1 MNIRCKMCGAA
12 VQVNTKEHVV
22 VCEYCGSSITLPSLE
37 DETKTLLYNRANQS
51 RLRSE
56 FDNAYKLFEDL
67 LKTNPEDPEIYWS
80 LLLCR
85 YGIEYVKDPKTDKFI
100 PTCHRTLMRPI
111 YEDED
116 YQDAIK
122 YASPEMRKI
131 YEQEA
136 VEIDHIQ
143 QATLRAA
150 KDIPPFDI
158 FICYKE
164 TDEFDNRTVD
174 SVLVQNLY
182 DKLTGEGY
190 HVFYSRETL
199 KEIPGEAYEP
209 YIYAALRSSRIMI
222 IVGTCPEFLYARWVK
237 NEWSRFISFME
248 KGEKKYPI
256 VAYKGMNP
264 REIPI
269 ELAHS
274 EALDMNAIGFVEDL
288 LRGVRRIFEGKVTN
302 SNTLS
307 TGGFLEAGFLAVATK
322 EYEKAA
328 ELFQQAITIDSSNPC
343 AYLGMIGAVDEEK
356 KELYYQKLCEVSS
369 KRNRE
374 SEQQYLKLL
383 KDNIERVLYCFI
395 DHNDILRIKECI
407 ATGADLSMGLCY
419 AVQKEKKEVVIC
431 LCGAEGINLDVLVN
445 DQTACPASIAC
456 SVKNSEI
463 LEYLLERGA
472 STDTIIEN
480 TEHSDYDTL
489 LSYCI
494 QIYYPEGIKILL
506 DHGAEAIERFG
517 NRQCTVLSL
526 AIRNSYRDICEMLLE
541 HGADI
546 NAISDVIPTFVWA
559 IFGDVEMISFI
570 IEQHA
575 NLDLKWE
582 VNNKNYNIVSYAYN
596 CEAYRAL
603 EYLANSKYRY
613 LIKEHLDDL
622 HFAKSML
629 YFPSRFIGGIIV
641 VIFVAISIGVGIAG
655 RNGMEA
661 SQWVEEFLGTIL
673 SGFLGG
679 LLVYVAIADFLRK
692 DDNEDILLVKE
703 EIQYFKNIL
712 K

>member
-174 SVLVQNLY
+174 SVLAQNLY

-264 REIPI
+264 REIPV

-328 ELFQQAITIDSSNPC
+328 NLFQMVITLDSSNPY

-356 KELYYQKLCEVSS
+356 REIYYQKFCEFSS
-369 KRNRE
+369 KRSQEN
-374 SEQQYLKLL
+374 EQQYLKLL
-383 KDNIERVLYCFI
+383 KANIERVLYCFI
-395 DHNDILRIKECI
+395 DHNDILRIEECI
-407 ATGADLSMGLCY
+407 ATDTNMNKGLCY
-419 AVQKEKKEVVIC
+419 AVQKNQKEVVRC
-431 LCGAEGINLDVLVN
+431 LCNVEGISLDALVN
-445 DQTACPASIAC
+445 DGTACAVSIAC
-456 SVKNSEI
+456 DEKNE
-463 LEYLLERGA
+463 EMVEFLLENGA
-472 STDTIIEN
+472 SPNIIFENEEHTD
-480 TEHSDYDTL
+480 SDTL

-494 QIYYPEGIKILL
+494 RNDYLGGIRILL
-506 DHGAEAIERFG
+506 EKGASVSERFG
-517 NRQCTVLSL
+517 VNQRTILSF
-526 AIRNSYRDICEMLLE
+526 AINNSQRDICELLIKY
-541 HGADI
+541 GADI
-546 NAISDVIPTFVWA
+546 NEFSCGIPTFAYAVFA
-559 IFGDVEMISFI
+559 NTEMISFI
-570 IEQHA
+570 IDQQA
-575 NLDLKWE
+575 DLDLCWKA
-582 VNNKNYNIVSYAYN
+582 NDTIYNIVTYAYN
-596 CEAYRAL
+596 VHRIEVL
-603 EYLANSKYRY
+603 EYLAKSRYKY
-613 LIKEHLDDL
+613 LIEDHIDRLHTYLKKKIYIPARIMGLVGCVIIMILIVENGAKTLIDFIALLGFGAALGIPSGIYIWSKVSNWLFREDDDARMIRKEKNS
-622 HFAKSML
+622 FE
-629 YFPSRFIGGIIV
+629 R
-641 VIFVAISIGVGIAG
+641 
-655 RNGMEA
+655 
-661 SQWVEEFLGTIL
+661 IL
-673 SGFLGG
+673 NQL
-679 LLVYVAIADFLRK
+679 
-692 DDNEDILLVKE
+692 
-703 EIQYFKNIL
+703 
-712 K
+712 